1 MQDFDVIILEK
12 RMQEDMLVQAYDYVY
27 NKANRHAAYGQYI
40 LWIIGHFSAGM
51 GTEELSQV
59 V

>member
-1 MQDFDVIILEK
+1 
-12 RMQEDMLVQAYDYVY
+12 MQEDMLAQAHDYVY
-27 NKANRHAAYGQYI
+27 NKANWHAAYEQYI
-40 LWIIGHFSAGM
+40 LWILGISAL

>member
-12 RMQEDMLVQAYDYVY
+12 RMQEDMLAQAHDYVY
-27 NKANRHAAYGQYI
+27 NKANWHAAYGQYI
-40 LWIIGHFSAGM
+40 LWILGISAL